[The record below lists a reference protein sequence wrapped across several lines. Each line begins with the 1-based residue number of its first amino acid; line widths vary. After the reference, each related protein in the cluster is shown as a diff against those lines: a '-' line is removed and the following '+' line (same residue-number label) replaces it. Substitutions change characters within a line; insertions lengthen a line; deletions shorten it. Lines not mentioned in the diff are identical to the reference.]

1 MRILDSFLL
10 VGRKMRKIWIT
21 LFPLIIC
28 MLTACAMPGPKIR
41 ASRFYEKQYNLCK
54 RTQKIKI
61 AFVDFFPLPP
71 NYPEKIHPSELSF
84 SGEVYEDDETELR
97 IFVPNNYKEIIK
109 LAFAI
114 AFARSGVKLVFC
126 RTVTEAIL
134 SEPDYIITGVL
145 KDYKVTCERLPFSWE
160 YGRRWRWLTHVTF
173 EVKVLDGEATQTLL
187 HKEIT
192 DNFEHDLL
200 WVSVNLHTKS
210 LVWHDINETTYH
222 PLRTLLV
229 YSTHNCASKL
239 LQMIDE
245 ICLGK

>member
-1 MRILDSFLL
+1 M
-10 VGRKMRKIWIT
+10 GRRMRKIGIT
-21 LFPLIIC
+21 VFLLILC
-28 MLTACAMPGPKIR
+28 MLTACALPGPKIR
-41 ASRFYEKQYNLCK
+41 ASRFHEIQYDLCK
-54 RTQKIKI
+54 KTQKIKI
-61 AFVDFFPLPP
+61 ALVDFFPLPP
-71 NYPEKIHPSELSF
+71 HYPEKIHPSELSF

-97 IFVPNNYKEIIK
+97 IFVPNNYKEVIN

-114 AFARSGVKLVFC
+114 AFERNGVELVFC

-134 SEPDYIITGVL
+134 SEPDYIITGML
-145 KDYKVTCERLPFSWE
+145 KDYKVTCEQLPFSWA

-173 EVKVLDGEATQTLL
+173 EVKVLDGEAGETLL
-187 HKEIT
+187 QKEIT
-192 DNFEHDLL
+192 DNFEHDSLVASL
-200 WVSVNLHTKS
+200 NLHTKS

-245 ICLGK
+245 ICLKK